1 MPPKKYMRKSFTYS
15 SLTRRPAR
23 KSKPS
28 DPQQTPNPVQ
38 ESLPSILETP
48 SNSSLNLPHVEE
60 ITPPFAESH
69 QTQINERTINS
80 NVQDSLRSRL
90 VPTNLETPSQS
101 TPNLAH
107 SDEITPPVNSNVQD
121 LPPYAVVSPNL
132 ETPFQSNANLVCSE
146 EVTAPVDELAQD
158 LINGRNIKGDD
169 QGFSETVSRAA
180 ESPVELKRVILVEK
194 ESGDDGGGG
203 EKSGAETEAIDGV
216 KKKKTRIVKRVVK
229 RIVKRKVLEKVN
241 YQQTEEGNQD
251 LGNGVVGDVKIMS
264 NECANMAGENSNLK
278 MVESVDVEISDRNND
293 VVGKSADGYESKPT
307 CIVWSEAENCGVVSE
322 IQKDLEGFK
331 LVKNRRESHCPSPD
345 AVTVHKDTESC
356 VEGKVNCSST
366 KNLSKV
372 SGLDCVVTSFVTG
385 THLEDHIVNHVQ
397 QQNHGCVVEN
407 RLDSESGNC
416 KQEEGFKINLEP
428 ETKDWEQEKVVKN
441 SQEITAPVVFNLEI
455 PTPVE
460 LKRETLVE
468 KEMEND
474 SGGGEKRGAE
484 TETEN
489 VGKKKK
495 TRIVKRIVKRK
506 VLRKVNHQQTEAV
519 TQDSGNGV
527 VGDVKLVSNEC
538 VNMAVE
544 NSNIKTVESVDVE
557 MSDRNNDVAMQTG
570 HCESNDVVGKSV
582 DASESKA
589 TCIVCSEAE
598 NCGVGE
604 NNLEPETK
612 DWEQEK
618 GVENS
623 LEIGSE
629 DCKQKEGV
637 HGKEQCCDS
646 AEMKAETSV
655 GDTIL
660 SGEMGALERRRRRR
674 TEIFVGGL
682 DKDTR
687 EEDIRKIF
695 EVLGEIKDVTVVN
708 SSKTKKN
715 AYAFVRYNLAA
726 DAKKALIKYRKV
738 EICGKLC
745 GTSPVEGN
753 DTLFLGNL
761 NKKWKSDDV
770 TKLLQGIGVMNID
783 HVTVM
788 PDPSNIEV
796 NRGFAFLELES
807 HKDAQNAFKKLQKR
821 GVFGKH
827 LNIKVVWAEP
837 LIEPEESE
845 LSTVKSVYAEYLP
858 SSWDEEKVKDCFK
871 RFGDIENVALARDM
885 PSSRRKD
892 YAFVNY
898 TTRDAALACVEAFR
912 FSHEQSN
919 DEVKIK
925 VSLAKPI
932 PRVVKSLQGS
942 RITSNLPSSN
952 YDKMIVDQRSS
963 MTSDLLQLL
972 REQASTRLTNP
983 SLTTGSVDRQH
994 SYSLPEKK
1002 RPFPVQGDGLH
1013 FSDPRGH
1020 PRARVEGSYPVTNPS
1035 VPRGGVSL
1043 TCLPHHQQTAGY
1055 ISSKLN

>member
-132 ETPFQSNANLVCSE
+132 ETPFQSNANL
-146 EVTAPVDELAQD
+146 
-158 LINGRNIKGDD
+158 
-169 QGFSETVSRAA
+169 
-180 ESPVELKRVILVEK
+180 
-194 ESGDDGGGG
+194 
-203 EKSGAETEAIDGV
+203 AIDGV

-919 DEVKIK
+919 DEVSKIVKIK

-932 PRVVKSLQGS
+932 PRGQQIKYLLTPLCKEYNQKQNGNPHD

-983 SLTTGSVDRQH
+983 SLTTGTETDIYLHVYNSFSESKINSVFH
-994 SYSLPEKK
+994 
-1002 RPFPVQGDGLH
+1002 GDGLH

-1035 VPRGGVSL
+1035 L

-1055 ISSKLN
+1055 ISRPVYGMERHPCYPQPRQRAPYHGNRGTSQRF

>member
-48 SNSSLNLPHVEE
+48 SNSTLNLPHVDE
-60 ITPPFAESH
+60 ITPPFVESH
-69 QTQINERTINS
+69 QTQIDERTNNS

-101 TPNLAH
+101 TPNLPR
-107 SDEITPPVNSNVQD
+107 SDEITPPVNSYVQD
-121 LPPYAVVSPNL
+121 LPPNPVVSPNL

-158 LINGRNIKGDD
+158 LISGRNIEGDD

-194 ESGDDGGGG
+194 ESRDDGGGG

-229 RIVKRKVLEKVN
+229 RIVKRKVLKKVN
-241 YQQTEEGNQD
+241 YQQTEEENQD
-251 LGNGVVGDVKIMS
+251 SGNGVVGDVKIMS
-264 NECANMAGENSNLK
+264 NECVNMAGENSNLK
-278 MVESVDVEISDRNND
+278 MVESVDVDISDRNND

-345 AVTVHKDTESC
+345 AVTVHKDTKSC

-428 ETKDWEQEKVVKN
+428 ESKDWEQEKVVKN

-468 KEMEND
+468 KEMGND
-474 SGGGEKRGAE
+474 SGGGEKRGAK

-489 VGKKKK
+489 VVKKKK

-582 DASESKA
+582 DASESKP
-589 TCIVCSEAE
+589 TCIVWSEAE

-629 DCKQKEGV
+629 DGKQKEGV

-738 EICGKLC
+738 E
-745 GTSPVEGN
+745 
-753 DTLFLGNL
+753 
-761 NKKWKSDDV
+761 V
-770 TKLLQGIGVMNID
+770 TRNVNIL
-783 HVTVM
+783 VSRFKVIFIIM
-788 PDPSNIEV
+788 
-796 NRGFAFLELES
+796 FAY
-807 HKDAQNAFKKLQKR
+807 Q
-821 GVFGKH
+821 
-827 LNIKVVWAEP
+827 
-837 LIEPEESE
+837 
-845 LSTVKSVYAEYLP
+845 
-858 SSWDEEKVKDCFK
+858 
-871 RFGDIENVALARDM
+871 
-885 PSSRRKD
+885 
-892 YAFVNY
+892 
-898 TTRDAALACVEAFR
+898 
-912 FSHEQSN
+912 
-919 DEVKIK
+919 
-925 VSLAKPI
+925 
-932 PRVVKSLQGS
+932 
-942 RITSNLPSSN
+942 
-952 YDKMIVDQRSS
+952 
-963 MTSDLLQLL
+963 
-972 REQASTRLTNP
+972 
-983 SLTTGSVDRQH
+983 
-994 SYSLPEKK
+994 
-1002 RPFPVQGDGLH
+1002 
-1013 FSDPRGH
+1013 
-1020 PRARVEGSYPVTNPS
+1020 
-1035 VPRGGVSL
+1035 
-1043 TCLPHHQQTAGY
+1043 
-1055 ISSKLN
+1055 